1 MNFNETETLLR
12 LIIAE
17 ARKKWRHLDKAAPGI
32 VVSQI
37 TRSGELIWYTSII
50 RHPEPNKKIVEAK
63 IEDASLEKALSNLAD
78 GFVPWQ
84 ILKANHV
91 GFWPTEKPCKC
102 AICGKKQ
109 FMVAGGITCPNGHG
123 GSDSVMI

>member
-1 MNFNETETLLR
+1 MQVKETELLLQ

-17 ARKKWRHLDKAAPGI
+17 ARRKWRHLDKAAPGI

-37 TRSGELIWYTSII
+37 TRSGKLIWYTSII
-50 RHPEPNKKIVEAK
+50 RHPEPGKKIVEAK
-63 IEDASLEKALSNLAD
+63 IENEDLDKALAHLAD

-84 ILKANHV
+84 ILRANHV

-102 AICGKKQ
+102 IVCGSKQ
-109 FMVAGGITCPNGHG
+109 YMVAGGITCLNGHG